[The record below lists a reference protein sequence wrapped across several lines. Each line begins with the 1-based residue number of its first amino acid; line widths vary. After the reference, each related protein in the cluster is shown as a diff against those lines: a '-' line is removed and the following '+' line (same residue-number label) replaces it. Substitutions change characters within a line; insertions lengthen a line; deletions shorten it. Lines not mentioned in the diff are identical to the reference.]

1 MVLADLGFDSASG
14 MAGYAPGTIADTPR
28 HVLPQLSLHDTM
40 VCLKRLAPDELDLA
54 LRRKVFPLVWSPEP
68 ELFVCSGE
76 SAFAFAVKQGLRCIA
91 QVERETFHEAVR
103 RTHAE
108 ELLAEATDGLRLA
121 RPEFSAYRRFTGPQA
136 AVGVLLT
143 VMLAAGL
150 LLSPSLVIT
159 VCGWVLGLFFLSL
172 IGFRALALFSNVSPE
187 YSGERPIPD
196 AQSLPVYTVLV
207 PLFRETAVLEKLI
220 SALAC
225 LRYPNEKLDI
235 KLILEEDDWHMRRAV
250 ASFDLPGHFDVIV
263 VPCGHPQTKPRALN
277 FALHFAKGELLTIY
291 DAEDVPDPDQLLV
304 AENAFAKAGPALA
317 CVQASLTFHNPNE
330 NWLTR
335 QFAIEYGV
343 LFDLLLPE
351 LANEGLP
358 LPLGGTSN
366 HFRVAALRDAGGW
379 DAWNVT
385 EDADL
390 GLRFSRMGYETG
402 TIDSRTYEE
411 ANCRLRN
418 WIKQRARW
426 LKGFLHTWLVHMRD
440 LPRLRA
446 ELGLSGMWALQ
457 AYTAGVFVSALLY
470 PPLTLAAIWQVF
482 VNGSSL
488 PGLGIERQLAASL
501 CLAVFLT
508 GYGLAIAA
516 GRRALRRQG
525 IEGWWLTLLTMPA
538 YWMLMFVAAWLA
550 LWQFVTQPHHWNKT
564 EHGISSMTR
573 RTTLHN

>member
-1 MVLADLGFDSASG
+1 VVLADFGFDADSG
-14 MAGYAPGTIADTPR
+14 MAGHVPANIADSSQP
-28 HVLPQLSLHDTM
+28 VLPKLSLHDT
-40 VCLKRLAPDELDLA
+40 VSCLKRLAPDELELA

-76 SAFAFAVKQGLRCIA
+76 NAFAFAARQGLRCIA
-91 QVERETFHEAVR
+91 QVEKETFHEAVR
-103 RTHAE
+103 RVHGE
-108 ELLAEATDGLRLA
+108 DLLGEATDGLRLA
-121 RPEFSAYRRFTGPQA
+121 QPEFSAYRRFTGPQA
-136 AVGVLLT
+136 AVGIVLLLA
-143 VMLAAGL
+143 LAAGIAL
-150 LLSPSLVIT
+150 APSIAIA
-159 VCGWVLGLFFLSL
+159 VCAWILGLFFLSL
-172 IGFRALALFSNVSPE
+172 IGFRALALFSKAEPGFAQE
-187 YSGERPIPD
+187 HPMPD

-207 PLFRETAVLEKLI
+207 PLFRETSVLEQLL
-220 SALAC
+220 SALVS
-225 LRYPNEKLDI
+225 LHYPAEKLDI

-250 ASFDLPGHFDVIV
+250 ASFDLPSQFEVIV
-263 VPCGHPQTKPRALN
+263 VPRGHPQTKPRALN

-304 AENAFAKAGPALA
+304 AEEAFAKAGPKLA
-317 CVQASLTFHNPNE
+317 CVQASLTFHNSNE

-351 LANEGLP
+351 LAKEGLP

-366 HFRVAALRDAGGW
+366 HFRVEALRDAGGW

-390 GLRFSRMGYETG
+390 GVRFARMGYETG
-402 TIDSRTYEE
+402 TIASRTYEE
-411 ANCRLRN
+411 ANCKLNN

-440 LPRLRA
+440 VPRLRA

-457 AYTAGVFVSALLY
+457 AHTAGVFVSALLY
-470 PPLTLAAIWQVF
+470 PPLTVAAIWQVA
-482 VNGSSL
+482 VNGTEL
-488 PGLGIERQLAASL
+488 PALDVERQLAVSL

-508 GYGLAIAA
+508 GYGLAVAA
-516 GRRALRRQG
+516 GRLALRRQG
-525 IEGWWLTLLTMPA
+525 IEGWWFSLLTMPL
-538 YWMLMFVAAWLA
+538 YWLLMFVAAWLA
-550 LWQFVTQPHHWNKT
+550 LWQFATKPHHWNKT

-573 RTTLHN
+573 RGPG